1 MKVLVLNSGSSS
13 IKYQLWES
21 EGEHRLA
28 RGIVSRIGED
38 DGELEHIPEGRLAY
52 RRKFGKRIDHT
63 EALKA
68 ILDILVSQPQG
79 VIKSVDEIKAVGHRV
94 VHGGEKFIDTALITD
109 EVIEKIRECIPLAP
123 LHNPPNLKGIEVCRS
138 LLPLVPQTAVFDTTF
153 HKDIPPYAFIYGLPY
168 HYYEK
173 YGIRRYGFHGTSHMY
188 VAHKGAELLGRDI
201 GELKII
207 TCHLGNGASITAV
220 QSGKSVDTSM
230 GFTPAEGL
238 LMGTR
243 AGDMD
248 PAVPLFIMNKTGIN
262 IIDMDNIINKRSGL
276 LGVSGVSND
285 MRDIISSMEKGNER
299 AKLAFD
305 IYCYRVKKYIGAYAA
320 ALGGVD
326 LIVFTAGIGENN
338 PLVREHCCRNLEFLG
353 VEIDPQ
359 LNAEMVGKNGLISKP
374 TSRVKVAVIRTN
386 EELVIVKETL
396 RILKESNLI

>member
-1 MKVLVLNSGSSS
+1 
-13 IKYQLWES
+13 
-21 EGEHRLA
+21 
-28 RGIVSRIGED
+28 
-38 DGELEHIPEGRLAY
+38 
-52 RRKFGKRIDHT
+52 
-63 EALKA
+63 
-68 ILDILVSQPQG
+68 
-79 VIKSVDEIKAVGHRV
+79 
-94 VHGGEKFIDTALITD
+94 
-109 EVIEKIRECIPLAP
+109 
-123 LHNPPNLKGIEVCRS
+123 
-138 LLPLVPQTAVFDTTF
+138 
-153 HKDIPPYAFIYGLPY
+153 
-168 HYYEK
+168 
-173 YGIRRYGFHGTSHMY
+173 MY

-262 IIDMDNIINKRSGL
+262 ITDMDNIINKRSGL

-338 PLVREHCCRNLEFLG
+338 PFVREHCCRNLEFLG